1 MAFQQIHTSQRSLQ
15 KMTRNSLPALSKN
28 GPRMLVGQEL
38 KLHGDTVKNGHAGN
52 FVESEASKW
61 KKVMNSSIV
70 FLLKLYS
77 NTLKLL
83 IGSFLTLDLVR
94 LLIGVSVQEIEEKIP
109 LCFLTRYYTA
119 NFTPLDL
126 IPLFAILFGH
136 SSTRH
141 KAYRNFVYKWL
152 WMWYD
157 FDVDRI
163 TDVSSLALVCI
174 AVGAAL
180 RSVFRAGK
188 ALHKN
193 WLGRQRQKAFIS
205 KPPLSL
211 DSSTQGPQT

>member
-1 MAFQQIHTSQRSLQ
+1 MAFQQIHTSPRSVQ
-15 KMTRNSLPALSKN
+15 KFTRNSLPALSKN
-28 GPRMLVGQEL
+28 GPKMLVGQQL
-38 KLHGDTVKNGHAGN
+38 KLHGDTANSGHAGN
-52 FVESEASKW
+52 FVESKASKW
-61 KKVMNSSIV
+61 KKFMNSSIV

-94 LLIGVSVQEIEEKIP
+94 LLIGASVQEIEEKIP
-109 LCFLTRYYTA
+109 LCFLTRYYAA
-119 NFTPLDL
+119 NFTLLDL

-136 SSTRH
+136 SNTRQ

-163 TDVSSLALVCI
+163 TDVSSLALVSI
-174 AVGAAL
+174 AVGAVL

-193 WLGRQRQKAFIS
+193 WFESQRQKAFTS

-211 DSSTQGPQT
+211 DSLTQGPQT